1 MSHSKQPNIV
11 EFSSLSALPQDANN
25 IYLECHTYYHWL
37 GTTAEYTTKSIV
49 FAANCDCG
57 LIGQSILDAPIVYT
71 GTGTFLKT
79 PIISDLNGAVI
90 DNGDGTVRL
99 TTTAD
104 HPFIAGNT
112 ILISNTINY
121 NGYYVI
127 SSAPTTTTFDITE
140 TYVSETLSNGVAKAG
155 IKSIRLQNITFA
167 APAGTLFD
175 ITGLSRLSTFIRTV
189 DVITSNVA
197 NLGSI
202 DTISLLSDNLQFDDF
217 GQGLVANNARV
228 TVTSPS
234 FSNPKTT
241 TKNQDCTFTNATNI
255 VNATAHYMYDNDL
268 VRLTTDGTLPT
279 GLRAGVIDLNLVTD
293 NSDGTVTLTTTVAHG
308 FLTGETIFIPDT
320 TNYKGFHEILDVP
333 TTTTIVVKAPYVAET
348 LSNNTAQQ
356 VYFIVNKTTD
366 TFQLSKTKGGAVVTF
381 TTDGT
386 GNHEFFENTIG
397 LTMRGSEYSFTL
409 EKPVFAGSP
418 YTFTAWKFEPTI
430 STPASRGSILNTAYD
445 LPNEYNHFTN
455 GGLNQA
461 YKYFSVKGTKGGV
474 DSKHSGV
481 VYSTGNTSANQTPL
495 TGGAIS
501 EITQGTFGEY
511 NMERTSR
518 TDNRLYN
525 ENQTR
530 RTVKVTAIISLDTN
544 VATEKKIRMHIL
556 KNGVDA
562 TVAEPIFGVK
572 NAFVT
577 IVDTD
582 IIEWEPGDYLSIGI
596 SNETD
601 DTPVTVAESKLI
613 VYSE

>member
-1 MSHSKQPNIV
+1 MKKLYTIFAILIICVFCTGAYFKQPQVV
-11 EFSSLSALPQDANN
+11 EFSSFSSLPQDGSN
-25 IYLECHTYYHWL
+25 YLLECKYYHWL
-37 GTTAEYTTKSIV
+37 GTAQTVLTKSIV
-49 FAANCDCG
+49 FPAGCDSG
-57 LIGQSILDAPIVYT
+57 LIGQSILNAPLVYT

-79 PIISDLNGAVI
+79 
-90 DNGDGTVRL
+90 
-99 TTTAD
+99 TA
-104 HPFIAGNT
+104 
-112 ILISNTINY
+112 
-121 NGYYVI
+121 
-127 SSAPTTTTFDITE
+127 
-140 TYVSETLSNGVAKAG
+140 GV
-155 IKSIRLQNITFA
+155 KSIKLENITLA

-217 GQGLVANNARV
+217 GQGLVANNARA

-241 TKNQDCTFTNATNI
+241 TKNTDCTFTNATNI

-279 GLRAGVIDLNLVTD
+279 GLRAGVSDLNEAVVD
-293 NSDGTVTLTTTVAHG
+293 NGNGTVNLLTTADHG
-308 FLTGETIFIPDT
+308 FLAGQTIFIPDT
-320 TNYKGFHEILDVP
+320 TNYKGFHTILNVP
-333 TTTTIVVKAPYVAET
+333 TTKTITIKATYVAET

-356 VYFIVNKTTD
+356 VYSIVNKTTD

-556 KNGVDA
+556 KNGVDV